1 MSALATARPLAGK
14 RILVAKPGLDG
25 HDAGA
30 KVIALALRDAGAE
43 VIYTG
48 LRKSPGFIVRVAL
61 DEDVAAVGLSIL
73 SGSHLELTRE
83 VIEGL
88 RAAGAGDVPVF
99 VGGTI
104 PPQDREALF
113 AAGVKGVFTNDTP
126 LERMI
131 DELARALG

>member
-1 MSALATARPLAGK
+1 MSTVAAGPLAGK

-48 LRKSPGFIVRVAL
+48 LRKSPEFIVRVAL

-73 SGSHLELTRE
+73 SGSHQALSRE
-83 VIEGL
+83 VLEGL

-99 VGGTI
+99 VGGSI
-104 PPQDREALF
+104 PPQDRAALLD
-113 AAGVKGVFTNDTP
+113 AGVKGVFTNDTP
-126 LERMI
+126 LEHMI
-131 DELARALG
+131 EELARALA